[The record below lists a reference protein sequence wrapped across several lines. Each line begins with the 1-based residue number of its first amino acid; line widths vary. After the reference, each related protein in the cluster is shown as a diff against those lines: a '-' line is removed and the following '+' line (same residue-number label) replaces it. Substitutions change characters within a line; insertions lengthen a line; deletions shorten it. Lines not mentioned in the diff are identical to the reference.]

1 LVIRRNGPCALDSL
15 NMTNRDFFDYSHAA
29 ARLGSTQS
37 DSLRYFQDKG
47 ELGTAAILDLLRQ
60 AVRDRQVKIFLI
72 TVYEP
77 RPPKWVTPV
86 VRGGRKR

>member
-1 LVIRRNGPCALDSL
+1 VLVTSPPGFLGKNKV
-15 NMTNRDFFDYSHAA
+15 TNRDFFDYSHAA